1 MTSDELSRPSLTR
14 RQLAL
19 LVGAVPLAAR
29 SVCAS
34 AQSAATQ
41 PEQTVAGPVPAEAR
55 VKAQDD
61 IRKNSELLRK
71 IELPTDAEP
80 AFVFHP

>member
-1 MTSDELSRPSLTR
+1 MTSDESSSSSLTR

-19 LVGAVPLAAR
+19 LVGTVPLAAR
-29 SVCAS
+29 TARAS
-34 AQSAATQ
+34 AQAAAAQ
-41 PEQTVAGPVPAEAR
+41 PQQTVASPVPADAR
-55 VKAQDD
+55 AKAQDD
-61 IRKNSELLRK
+61 IRKNSDLLRQ